1 MEIAVVVEAHKV
13 AVVVVGTVAELVP
26 VVPGTGV
33 EQAVA
38 AVIALVLVV
47 EIAVVVEGYI
57 DQGLAVAEHIVEA
70 VVAVGTVAVAVVVE
84 VVERL
89 DYFDQPGLGWLLI
102 SEVQTEPLRPSIYQ
116 IPAEQFLYS

>member
-1 MEIAVVVEAHKV
+1 MVAVVEIAVVVEAHKV

-84 VVERL
+84 RL
-89 DYFDQPGLGWLLI
+89 DYFDLPVLGWLLI
-102 SEVQTEPLRPSIYQ
+102 SEAQTEPLRP
-116 IPAEQFLYS
+116 